1 MTCTTPSLM
10 DATSVTHTRPGA
22 RWRSLGLGDVWE
34 YRNLLLNLGLRD
46 VKLRYK
52 QTLLGVAWVV
62 LQPVLSAGILTA
74 VFGFIAAVPS
84 PSGVPYFVFA
94 YLGQVAWTLFSLT
107 LTRTSGSMVGSAA
120 LVMKIYFPRP
130 ILPLATILAVLL
142 DFAICCALAV
152 PMVILYGKNGVNVPV
167 LAASSLVLIVC
178 ATGIGFVFAALSVR
192 FRDVLVPAPI
202 IVQLGLYASP
212 VAYGLD
218 VARASLTRHSA
229 RYFDLYM
236 LNPLASVVEAFRWSL
251 LGQGLFLPGYFV
263 YGAVFSAVVFAGG
276 FRGVPRLRGKVR
288 GCHLARRP

>member
-1 MTCTTPSLM
+1 M
-10 DATSVTHTRPGA
+10 DATSVTHIRPGA
-22 RWRSLGLGDVWE
+22 RWRSLGFGDVWE

-94 YLGQVAWTLFSLT
+94 YMGQVAWTLFSLT

-130 ILPLATILAVLL
+130 ILPLATILSVLL
-142 DFAICCALAV
+142 DFAICLALAV
-152 PMVILYGKNGVNVPV
+152 PMVVLYGKNGINIPV
-167 LAASSLVLIVC
+167 LAASSLVLILC

-192 FRDVLVPAPI
+192 FRDVLFLLPI

-218 VARASLTRHSA
+218 VARASLTRHSE
-229 RYFDLYM
+229 RYFNLYM

-263 YGAVFSAVVFAGG
+263 YGAVFGLVVFVAGFAL
-276 FRGVPRLRGKVR
+276 FRSSEAKFADVI
-288 GCHLARRP
+288 

>member
-1 MTCTTPSLM
+1 M
-10 DATSVTHTRPGA
+10 
-22 RWRSLGLGDVWE
+22 GDVWE

-94 YLGQVAWTLFSLT
+94 YLGQMAWTLFGLT

-130 ILPLATILAVLL
+130 ILPLATIIAVLL
-142 DFAICCALAV
+142 DFAICFALAV
-152 PMVILYGKNGVNVPV
+152 PMVILYAKGGVNVPV
-167 LAASSLVLIVC
+167 LLASSLVLILC
-178 ATGIGFVFAALSVR
+178 STGIGFVFAALSVR
-192 FRDVLVPAPI
+192 FRDVLFLLPL

-218 VARASLTRHSA
+218 VARDALTKHSD

-251 LGQGLFLPGYFV
+251 LGQGLFLPRHFA
-263 YGAVFSAVVFAGG
+263 YGAVFAVVTFVAGFAL
-276 FRGVPRLRGKVR
+276 FRASERKFADVI
-288 GCHLARRP
+288 

>member
-1 MTCTTPSLM
+1 M
-10 DATSVTHTRPGA
+10 DANSLTHIRPGA

-34 YRNLLLNLGLRD
+34 FRNLLLNLGLRD

-52 QTLLGVAWVV
+52 QTLLGVVWVV

-94 YLGQVAWTLFSLT
+94 YLGQLAWTLFSLT

-120 LVMKIYFPRP
+120 LVMKVYFPRP

-142 DFAICCALAV
+142 DFAICFAIAV
-152 PMVILYGKNGVNVPV
+152 PMVILYGKNGVNLPV
-167 LAASSLVLIVC
+167 LAVSSIVLILC

-192 FRDVLVPAPI
+192 FRDVLFLLPL
-202 IVQLGLYASP
+202 IVQLGMYASP
-212 VAYGLD
+212 VAYGLE
-218 VARASLTRHSA
+218 VARASLTKHSTW
-229 RYFDLYM
+229 YFDLYM

-251 LGQGLFLPGYFV
+251 LGQGLFLPRAFA
-263 YGAVFSAVVFAGG
+263 YGLTFSSIVFLVGFVVFRTSERKFAD
-276 FRGVPRLRGKVR
+276 VI
-288 GCHLARRP
+288 